1 MARPTITLL
10 RAVLVAVLTLCLW
23 KAAEAKT
30 AAGDLMVRPCAP
42 RAAVEAKGPN
52 VCVAGR
58 IVDPSGSQTTFG
70 IALGGDRICST
81 ELVHWCR
88 PSRCGTTPSAY

>member
-1 MARPTITLL
+1 MARPTITL
-10 RAVLVAVLTLCLW
+10 RAALVAVLALCLW
-23 KAAEAKT
+23 KAAEAKA
-30 AAGDLMVRPCAP
+30 AAGDLMVPPCAP

-70 IALGGDRICST
+70 IALRGDRNMQ
-81 ELVHWCR
+81 
-88 PSRCGTTPSAY
+88 Y